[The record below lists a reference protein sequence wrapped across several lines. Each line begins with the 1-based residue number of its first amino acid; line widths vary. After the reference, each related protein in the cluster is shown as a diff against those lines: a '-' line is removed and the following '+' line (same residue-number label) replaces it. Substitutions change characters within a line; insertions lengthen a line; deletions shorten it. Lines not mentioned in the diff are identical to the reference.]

1 MTSTSGDSRPAQGLS
16 DDRILGGRVALW
28 QPERGYRAG
37 IDPVLLAAAT
47 PARASQS
54 VLELGAGAGAAFLCL
69 AARVP
74 DLSITAVEV
83 QDDYAKLARRNA
95 ARNRC
100 AAHVVTADLRA
111 LPASVRQ
118 ARFDHVIANP
128 PYFDRD
134 LGSPSPDHGR
144 NMAFAGDTPMR
155 DWIET
160 ASRRLAP
167 KGWLTLIQKAAR
179 LPELLSALDGRLG
192 SIRVLPLAGRAGRP
206 ADRVIL
212 WARKEGKSPFRLD
225 APLVLHDGPAH
236 LVDREDYRPDIRAVL
251 RDAQPLPV
259 AD

>member
-1 MTSTSGDSRPAQGLS
+1 MTSISGDSLPDADLS

-28 QPERGYRAG
+28 QPRRGYRAG

-47 PARASQS
+47 PAAPGQS
-54 VLELGAGAGAAFLCL
+54 VLELGAGSGAAFLCL

-74 DLSITAVEV
+74 DLVITAVEI
-83 QDDYAKLARRNA
+83 QSDYADLATRNA
-95 ARNRC
+95 ARNGC
-100 AAHVVTADLRA
+100 NATIVTADLRT

-134 LGSPSPDHGR
+134 LGSSSPDHGR
-144 NMAFAGDTPMR
+144 NLAFGGDTPLS

-167 KGWLTLIQKAAR
+167 KGWLTFIQKATR
-179 LPELLSALDGRLG
+179 LPALLSALDGRLG
-192 SIRVLPLAGRAGRP
+192 SIRVLPLASRNGRP
-206 ADRVIL
+206 ADRIIL
-212 WARKEGKSPFRLD
+212 WARKDGRAPFRLD
-225 APLVLHDGPAH
+225 APLVLHEGNAH
-236 LVDREDYRPDIRAVL
+236 LEDREDYREDVRAVL

-259 AD
+259 GD